1 MADNFNSCRLTN
13 SKFTIFDKLLSEY
26 DWKLNENYFD
36 RVVYLKPGNELDTF
50 EIKIDST
57 NIYVS
62 VPLKNCDCLY
72 RVKFDDYFSAFD
84 YVEAKGNSHHPLPFW
99 RREGD

>member
-50 EIKIDST
+50 EIKLDSEY
-57 NIYVS
+57 IYVS
-62 VPLKNCDCLY
+62 APIKNCNFLY
-72 RVKFDDYFSAFD
+72 RAKFNDFFSAFD
-84 YVEAKGNSHHPLPFW
+84 YAE
-99 RREGD
+99 RRVLDLDSTTG